1 MVEDPVKHEAPKKEE
16 HHNDR
21 VRFTVTRKPHSVIE
35 YDVEVMPPLVEEA
48 YRNAIKMVGKE
59 VSFPGFRKG
68 KAPDEVVMKRYPHEI
83 DKKWQDVIANTA
95 FRECDH
101 LAKIPLLRKDSKV
114 SYKMQKH
121 SKEGAKLTLSFETI
135 PTVPSV
141 DPKKFHLKPV
151 ERPEVNEEKIN
162 ETIRQSRLFFAQW
175 KVIIDRPVQEGD
187 FLILDLDVIDETPP
201 QKLFSDTRFEVTDHS
216 MAKWMKE
223 LVLDRKSGES
233 VEGVSVPDEKLKP
246 EEKEEFKP
254 KKVRVTIK
262 LIEEATMPELDEKFA
277 KQLGVETVEQLR
289 EQITLLLNKQADEHV
304 REKEREQVTD
314 FLLNTHPFDI
324 PRTVIE
330 RETQFRMQ
338 QIAQDPQFQT
348 NWNSMSES
356 ERRNFVNSIMSQ
368 ADKAVR
374 IFYLCRKIVQE
385 ANLSISEKDVPA
397 PAAKPLEALLSPG
410 SSLHNQ
416 NEPDIKQ
423 AEAFSRV
430 ILEKAEDWIIQHSG
444 KATGPA

>member
-1 MVEDPVKHEAPKKEE
+1 MVEEPVKQEE
-16 HHNDR
+16 HHNDL
-21 VRFTVTRKPHSVIE
+21 VRFTVTRKPHCVIE
-35 YDVEVMPPLVEEA
+35 FDVEVMPPLIEEA
-48 YRNAIKMVGKE
+48 YKDAIKMVGKE

-68 KAPDEVVMKRYPHEI
+68 KAPNDIVVKKYPREI
-83 DKKWQDVIANTA
+83 DKKWQDLIANLA
-95 FRECDH
+95 FKECDH
-101 LAKIPLLRKDSKV
+101 SAKIPLLRKDSKI

-121 SKEGAKLTLSFETI
+121 SKESAKLTLSFETI
-135 PTVPSV
+135 PTVPTV

-151 ERPEVNEEKIN
+151 EQPEVSEEKID

-187 FLILDLDVIDETPP
+187 FVILDLDVIDEMPP

-216 MAKWMKE
+216 MAQWMKE
-223 LVLDRKSGES
+223 LILGRKAGES

-246 EEKEEFKP
+246 EEKKAFKP

-262 LIEEATMPELDEKFA
+262 LIEEASMPELDEKFA
-277 KQLGVETVEQLR
+277 KQLGVETIEQLR
-289 EQITLLLNKQADEHV
+289 EQITRLLNKQAGDHV

-314 FLLNTHPFDI
+314 FLLSTHPFDI
-324 PRTVIE
+324 PRSVIE

-338 QIAQDPQFQT
+338 QISQDPQFQT
-348 NWNSMSES
+348 NWNTMSES

-374 IFYLCRKIVQE
+374 IFYLCRKIVQD
-385 ANLSISEKDVPA
+385 AGISISNKDIPA
-397 PAAKPLEALLSPG
+397 PVSKPLEALLSPNA
-410 SSLHNQ
+410 SLHNP

-430 ILEKAEDWIIQHSG
+430 ILEKAEDWIIKHSQ
-444 KATGPA
+444 KATGSGIA